1 MSSSTVSFGLV
12 STVMLERS
20 QSFTVPMSL
29 NFGSSGT
36 SVASRAWISGSSA
49 LSWEA
54 VAVSDALASV
64 ASAAA
69 AVVASGVLFDEP
81 HAASAITLTATA
93 AVRISLFFFIIFSSV
108 LDFIT

>member
-12 STVMLERS
+12 STVMPVRS

-69 AVVASGVLFDEP
+69 VVASGVLFDEP